1 MDWYCENII
10 QGNLDVNKVYES
22 DTVVAF
28 WHTKPF
34 WECHIVAVPR
44 KHIIS
49 MASLELDDVDVITE
63 IMVLMSKL
71 AKEFENKYV
80 GCHIG
85 TNVGS
90 HQSTKYLHWYIYA
103 GERIREG

>member
-10 QGNLDVNKVYES
+10 QGNLEVDKVYES

-34 WECHIVAVPR
+34 WEYHIVAVPK

-49 MASLELDDVDVITE
+49 MANLELYDIEVITE

-71 AKEFENKYV
+71 AKEFENQCG

-90 HQSTKYLHWYIYA
+90 HQSTKHLHWYIHA
-103 GERIREG
+103 GKRIRED